1 MPKNIR
7 QPVKPCDIFSSFYN
21 QRHCLRIL
29 KQKLLILLAP
39 LVILSGCKDRQLT
52 SPTPQM
58 DIDSRFWIRVLML
71 NDIENC
77 TLKVNSDFNII
88 DDSNPQNETR
98 KHSFKKISEPI
109 NIQLIDGHIV
119 FAGQTFS
126 NQIIICPDNPS
137 IFNLNGN
144 DYRGKLKLI
153 INPDS
158 NSFDAINLVP
168 PEPYLAGV
176 IAAEMPD
183 YWEPEALKAQAIA
196 ARTYCF
202 YIKERFGNNRSWD
215 VSKTAS
221 SQVYNG
227 LSAESTTVWNAV
239 NQTTGMVLV
248 CKQANGE
255 DIFPAYYSSNCGGHT
270 EISENVF
277 GDFFEPLTGVPCPYC
292 KDVAKPKFFF
302 WPVAQFTMEEIS
314 NRLLGKYPNLSR
326 LGEITDIA
334 IANQSNYK
342 EFTRL
347 TKIQLTGSTGE
358 KANLSGENF
367 RLSIDP
373 TGNKMKSANFNI
385 EKWDDSLAFVAG
397 RGWGHGVGMCQC
409 GAEGMARKGKN
420 AKQILSYYYPGS
432 KISKI
437 DYN

>member
-1 MPKNIR
+1 MSENIR
-7 QPVKPCDIFSSFYN
+7 QSVKSFDIFLLLFR
-21 QRHCLRIL
+21 QRYFLRAL
-29 KQKLLILLAP
+29 KIIVLLFLTPLLIF
-39 LVILSGCKDRQLT
+39 SGCKERQLT

-58 DIDSRFWIRVLML
+58 EIESRFWIRVLLL
-71 NDIENC
+71 NNVENC
-77 TLKVNSDFNII
+77 TLKINSDFNII
-88 DDSNPQNETR
+88 DESNLETEN
-98 KHSFKKISEPI
+98 HSFKKTSEHL

-119 FAGQTFS
+119 VAGQTF
-126 NQIIICPDNPS
+126 NIPIIISPDNPF
-137 IFNLNGN
+137 IFNLYEN

-158 NSFDAINLVP
+158 KTFDAINIVP

-202 YIKERFGNNRSWD
+202 YIKERFGNNRTWD

-239 NQTTGMVLV
+239 NQTAGMVLV
-248 CKQANGE
+248 CKQTTGE
-255 DIFPAYYSSNCGGHT
+255 DIFPAYYSSTCGGHT
-270 EISENVF
+270 ESSENVF
-277 GDFFEPLTGVPCPYC
+277 GDFFEPLAGVPCPYC
-292 KDVAKPKFFF
+292 KDVAKLKFFF
-302 WPVAQFTMEEIS
+302 WPAIQFTMEEIS
-314 NRLLGKYPNLSR
+314 NRLLEKYSNLNR

-334 IANQSNYK
+334 ASNQSKYQ

-358 KANLSGENF
+358 KEFLSCENF
-367 RLSIDP
+367 RLTIDP
-373 TGNKMKSANFNI
+373 TGNKIKSANFNI
-385 EKWDDSLAFVAG
+385 EKWDDSWAFVSG

-420 AKQILSYYYPGS
+420 AQQILSHYYPGS